1 MTWPALDRASVARES
16 AAVWLSRLDLHAAA
30 ATAGFAYVGLAVMA
44 SRPSFRLA
52 TFFTAMGVATV
63 AWLFA
68 CLRSHRQ
75 MPTVAVVLA
84 WAVVFRLIGLCG
96 PPLLEDD
103 QFRYLWD
110 GHVFATTGSPYG
122 RPPMAWFDD
131 ATLSDEWARVL
142 DNINHPDVPTI
153 YGPVAQLLFLASH
166 AIAPA
171 QLWPL
176 KTMLVG
182 LDLVVVML
190 LARLASARAALV
202 YAWAPLA
209 IKEVAFSA
217 HLEPLAIAPMLLAL
231 WASERGASVGGAALA
246 GLATAARLQ
255 AGFVAPL
262 FWTRIAGRD
271 AIVFSLVLGACYL
284 PALLGGAVAES
295 GGLSAF
301 AQAWE
306 FNSTGFAVL
315 QALLGDAARP
325 VSGLIV
331 VAAFTATLYRSRRI
345 GARELCVPLLGIA
358 FALSPVVNPWYLLW
372 LLAFSAMAPRAWA
385 LAAVAIVPLAYAHGL
400 YLGDGLAPYEHPWW
414 VRPTQVVVVL
424 AAAAAGWWWTHRHEP
439 TRGPSATE

>member
-1 MTWPALDRASVARES
+1 MTWPALGRTSGDRAS
-16 AAVWLSRLDLHAAA
+16 AAVSRRRLDLHVAAA
-30 ATAGFAYVGLAVMA
+30 ISAAAYLGLAVTA
-44 SRPSFRLA
+44 SRPGFRLA
-52 TFFTAMGVATV
+52 TFFTAMGAATA

-68 CLRSHRQ
+68 CVRSQRH
-75 MPTVAVVLA
+75 MPTVGVVLA

-96 PPLLEDD
+96 PALLEDD

-110 GHVFATTGSPYG
+110 GHVFATRGSPYG
-122 RPPMAWFDD
+122 PPPMAWFDD
-131 ATLSDEWARVL
+131 ATLPDEWARVL

-182 LDLVVVML
+182 LDLVVVVL
-190 LARLASARAALV
+190 LVRLSSARAALV

-217 HLEPLAIAPMLLAL
+217 HLEPLAIAPVLLAL
-231 WASERGASVGGAALA
+231 WASERGGSVGGAALA

-255 AGFVAPL
+255 AGLVAPL
-262 FWTRIAGRD
+262 LWARIAGRE
-271 AIVFSLVLGACYL
+271 AAVFSLMLATCYL
-284 PALLGGAVAES
+284 PALLSGAAER

-315 QALLGDAARP
+315 QVLLGDAARP
-325 VSGLIV
+325 VSGLILAV
-331 VAAFTATLYRSRRI
+331 VLAASLQRSRRV
-345 GARELCVPLLGIA
+345 GARESSVPLLGAA
-358 FALSPVVNPWYLLW
+358 FLVSPVVNPWYLLW
-372 LLAFSAMAPRAWA
+372 LLAFAAMAPRVWA

-400 YLGDGLAPYEHPWW
+400 HLGEGLAPYEHPWW
-414 VRPTQVVVVL
+414 VRPAQVLVVVSSAL
-424 AAAAAGWWWTHRHEP
+424 AGWWWTHRHEP
-439 TRGPSATE
+439 TRGPNATE